1 MKKGATIRIECTAS
15 GNPSPNITWTRRNN
29 LLPNG
34 NWFFFL
40 YKKEKQFSNFL
51 FIPTKKNYLGEDKL
65 VSSILS
71 IENMDRHKGGVY
83 ICTANNGVGEPAL
96 SQVSVH
102 VLCEC
107 SFVFIK
113 IIYKINRVYTFQYY
127 FI

>member
-1 MKKGATIRIECTAS
+1 MVIDFYISKKK
-15 GNPSPNITWTRRNN
+15 NN
-29 LLPNG
+29 FLI
-34 NWFFFL
+34 FFFSPQ
-40 YKKEKQFSNFL
+40 KKK
-51 FIPTKKNYLGEDKL
+51 YLGEDKL

-113 IIYKINRVYTFQYY
+113 IIYKINRVYLSN
-127 FI
+127 IIL